1 MSAPAS
7 ASFKIIG
14 GDGREYGPVDLA
26 TLQQW
31 MSEGRVTGQTQ
42 VWDSRAGRWQSAAQ
56 VPEMATALGAAPAP
70 PAVVPVM
77 HATAPVTN
85 TLAVWSI
92 SLAVVGL
99 GCCGCV
105 SIPAVVLGAVSLS
118 QIKARREAGR
128 ELAIAGI
135 AIGVFSMLIGA
146 LCGLLWTLFRF
157 RLVSLWT

>member
-7 ASFKIIG
+7 PSFKIIG

-31 MSEGRVTGQTQ
+31 AREGRVAGQTQ
-42 VWDSRAGRWQSAAQ
+42 VRDSRAGHWQPATQ
-56 VPEMATALGAAPAP
+56 VPELAPALGAAPVP
-70 PAVVPVM
+70 PAVGPAM
-77 HATAPVTN
+77 PTAAPATNA
-85 TLAVWSI
+85 LAVWSI
-92 SLAVVGL
+92 SLAVIGL

-135 AIGVFSMLIGA
+135 AIGIFSMLIGA

-157 RLVSLWT
+157 RLVSFWT